1 MQGEKRVLGRVA
13 TAHRERSYARAGG
26 YVCVCVCTYI
36 QRVHARECKQP
47 ECLSTRRNRKLLGE
61 HASSAALRAPSG
73 ATAQEIRVK
82 RFGDGS
88 EREVKRG
95 HDSEICINKTGRGK
109 LATTNRSAVLESRD
123 SRARSGARVIMLIRC
138 YWDELYPRKH

>member
-1 MQGEKRVLGRVA
+1 MLGRVA

-26 YVCVCVCTYI
+26 YVCVCVYTYI

-61 HASSAALRAPSG
+61 HASSAAFRAPSG

-82 RFGDGS
+82 RFGDGEGS
-88 EREVKRG
+88 EGKVKQG
-95 HDSEICINKTGRGK
+95 HDSEICINKTAGASSQQRIDP
-109 LATTNRSAVLESRD
+109 RSRKSRL
-123 SRARSGARVIMLIRC
+123 S
-138 YWDELYPRKH
+138 

>member
-1 MQGEKRVLGRVA
+1 MPGQVDM
-13 TAHRERSYARAGG
+13 
-26 YVCVCVCTYI
+26 YVCACVHV

-82 RFGDGS
+82 RFAVE
-88 EREVKRG
+88 ERAKGEEG
-95 HDSEICINKTGRGK
+95 GGETGAQQRN
-109 LATTNRSAVLESRD
+109 L
-123 SRARSGARVIMLIRC
+123 
-138 YWDELYPRKH
+138 H

>member
-1 MQGEKRVLGRVA
+1 MQGGKGVLGRVA

-26 YVCVCVCTYI
+26 YVCVCVGVCTYI

-82 RFGDGS
+82 HFGDGS

-95 HDSEICINKTGRGK
+95 
-109 LATTNRSAVLESRD
+109 
-123 SRARSGARVIMLIRC
+123 ARQRNL
-138 YWDELYPRKH
+138 H